1 MKILITGATS
11 GFGKAMAEKFAAG
24 GHELWITGRRQE
36 KLQSVSKTL
45 SGQYHHDIR
54 ITAVDVR
61 KKTEVQLLAK
71 DIQERW
77 GYVDVLMVLPGDP
90 DTTKQNRQVRRTFNK
105 YDVILRHS
113 SSLAQVRPKTCL
125 GQF

>member
-77 GYVDVLMVLPGDP
+77 GYVDVLINNAGLALGFSGIESGDTDDW
-90 DTTKQNRQVRRTFNK
+90 DTMIDTNIKGLLYVTR
-105 YDVILRHS
+105 
-113 SSLAQVRPKTCL
+113 
-125 GQF
+125 